1 MRILNPGDP
10 FPFCGQ
16 PLRQTD
22 PDALR
27 LLAAVADIVGLPDP
41 EKERVT
47 LKDGTM
53 EESRPVNGAA
63 VQS

>member
-1 MRILNPGDP
+1 MRILKSGDP
-10 FPFCGQ
+10 CPFCGQ

-53 EESRPVNGAA
+53 EENRPVNGAA